1 MPPSQCMK
9 KNSFLRALAISF
21 CVRGHCRS
29 SSLEVQL
36 HLPIMPTFGT
46 LRRAFLRLRLALN
59 RYGTRQVFQSIEA
72 KIFSRTHPLLWK
84 LGGEC
89 SFLRNRLTMIF
100 SPVFLLYRS
109 GSSVLTLTF
118 SLLPYHRSSISH
130 SQHSSFSRLSEI
142 NTSTHSYLT
151 SKQTS
156 ASSSRPLSTSCSIF
170 IITQHHTIYFT
181 DQAQFKYAK
190 TAEMHSGFSRYWKQE
205 THSLRLSSLLFHSI
219 C

>member
-1 MPPSQCMK
+1 MHEKISL
-9 KNSFLRALAISF
+9 LRALAISF

-46 LRRAFLRLRLALN
+46 LRRVLAPAPN
-59 RYGTRQVFQSIEA
+59 RYGTRQVIQNIEA

-84 LGGEC
+84 LGGDC
-89 SFLRNRLTMIF
+89 SFLMNRLTMIF
-100 SPVFLLYRS
+100 SPVLLLYRS
-109 GSSVLTLTF
+109 GFSVLTLTF

-142 NTSTHSYLT
+142 NTSTHSYLRDKLQPRARDR
-151 SKQTS
+151 SPPS
-156 ASSSRPLSTSCSIF
+156 YSIF

-181 DQAQFKYAK
+181 NQAQFKHAK
-190 TAEMHSGFSRYWKQE
+190 TAEMHSGFFRYWKQE
-205 THSLRLSSLLFHSI
+205 THSLNLSSLLFHSI